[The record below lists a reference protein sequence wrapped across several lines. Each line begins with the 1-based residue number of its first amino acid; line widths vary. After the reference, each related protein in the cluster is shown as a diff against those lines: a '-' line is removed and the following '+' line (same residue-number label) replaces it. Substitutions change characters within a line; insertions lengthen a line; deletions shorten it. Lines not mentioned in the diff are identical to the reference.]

1 MFNILTPATATR
13 DVSQRLESIRY
24 LRDHGFS
31 ASHNVQMTLCNE
43 YVRGNLAGASQAAA
57 VQYVRRIV
65 EANASPAT
73 GMRCDQGDLDRNGK
87 MRYIL
92 VDWLV
97 EVADLKQFSRDTL
110 YMTVGLVDLFLA
122 KQVVL
127 RKSLQLLGIACMV
140 IAARFSEA
148 EVITIR
154 EAAWLTDNTYRYEQ
168 VVRTMGQALCVAR
181 GRLRSSTHLDF
192 VRMYIAL
199 TKVDFFV
206 EEMMHY
212 VSELVLLFMSV
223 ATSSPSLVAASVF
236 YLTQLSRKV
245 PSDECWPEALQFWT
259 SMSVADFAPT
269 VLEIQK
275 CCFSS
280 ENVKDHRGVELKAVD
295 ERYQKRTGRAVSD
308 EFAPPTMAE
317 VQSALAAHDA
327 WPSAG
332 EADMDEDPSEV
343 PDESTFASPTPGWT
357 SVPSD
362 YASAAQEGD
371 EEMDV
376 DIVDAMSAGQVGRG
390 DKGRSASAL
399 SNVTN
404 GVLGSGAQRR
414 AKRSS
419 SITTPM
425 VPEMPPHPA
434 GFNSAFEGFAT
445 FGDSEL

>member
-1 MFNILTPATATR
+1 
-13 DVSQRLESIRY
+13 
-24 LRDHGFS
+24 
-31 ASHNVQMTLCNE
+31 
-43 YVRGNLAGASQAAA
+43 
-57 VQYVRRIV
+57 
-65 EANASPAT
+65 
-73 GMRCDQGDLDRNGK
+73 
-87 MRYIL
+87 
-92 VDWLV
+92 
-97 EVADLKQFSRDTL
+97 VADLKQFSRDTL

-206 EEMMHY
+206 EETMHY

-223 ATSSPSLVAASVF
+223 ATTSPSLVAAAVF
-236 YLTQLSRKV
+236 YLTNLSRKV
-245 PSDECWPEALQFWT
+245 ASDECWPESLQHWT
-259 SMSVADFAPT
+259 AFSVADFAPT
-269 VLEIQK
+269 VIEIQK
-275 CCFSS
+275 CCFAS

-295 ERYQKRTGRAVSD
+295 ERYQKRTGRAVAD
-308 EFAPPTMAE
+308 EFTAPTMAE
-317 VQSALAAHDA
+317 VQAALIAHHA
-327 WPSAG
+327 WPSAAPQADSEMDDDSAPATEEE
-332 EADMDEDPSEV
+332 EAAA
-343 PDESTFASPTPGWT
+343 ASPSFGSPPASGWT
-357 SVPSD
+357 SVAAPD
-362 YASAAQEGD
+362 YATIDEDMDIDLVDPPCSAKPA
-371 EEMDV
+371 
-376 DIVDAMSAGQVGRG
+376 
-390 DKGRSASAL
+390 RSSSAL

-404 GVLGSGAQRR
+404 GVLGSATHRR

-419 SITTPM
+419 SITTPLM
-425 VPEMPPHPA
+425 PEMPPHPA

-445 FGDSEL
+445 FTDSEL